1 MGTFDL
7 TSTQEP
13 TDEQLQSLMDGI
25 GEKGR
30 KSTANKKK
38 VLDKLFQETIE
49 KVKKNK
55 KV

>member
-25 GEKGR
+25 GETGR
-30 KSTANKKK
+30 RSTSNKKK
-38 VLDKLFQETIE
+38 LLL
-49 KVKKNK
+49 
-55 KV
+55 